1 MGDNTAMA
9 AVIPVEDAART
20 ILALQM
26 RVRDL
31 ERRLAA
37 LVRMPV
43 VPLLLRH

>member
-1 MGDNTAMA
+1 MGNNTALA
-9 AVIPVEDAART
+9 AVIPVEEAART

-26 RVRDL
+26 RIHDL

-43 VPLLLRH
+43 VPLPVRH